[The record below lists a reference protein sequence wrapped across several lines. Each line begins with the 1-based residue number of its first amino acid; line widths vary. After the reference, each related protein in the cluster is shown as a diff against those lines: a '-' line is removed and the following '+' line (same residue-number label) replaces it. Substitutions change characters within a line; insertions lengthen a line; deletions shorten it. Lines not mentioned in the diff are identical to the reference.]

1 MSPYRFLAS
10 IVLALTIILSAID
23 LPAYG
28 HGGGHGGGGHGGG
41 GHGGFGHGGFGP
53 GGFGHGGFGY
63 GGFHG
68 FGYGGFNGFG
78 YGFRGFGFGG
88 FGSPFFGGFGY
99 PGFGFGGLGYGLFG
113 FGGLGY
119 GGLGY
124 GGLGYGGLG
133 LGGLGYGGFGFRGFG
148 YGYGGFSGACNCGYL
163 SAYPAYGGGIYS
175 LYGGGSV
182 PVPVYGGGSVPALG
196 GGDPLP
202 MPRGVSAR
210 PRYVDYY
217 ARSAGSASPSATA
230 SAGSPTRYA
239 DYYAHNAAPVAEKK
253 ALLHVSLPADA
264 ELWLNGKRMTR
275 TGTERE
281 FITPKLQE
289 GETYAY
295 QIKARWTQDGRPQ
308 EETIDVKVRANKTTN
323 VRLGESSLA
332 KR

>member
-1 MSPYRFLAS
+1 MSHYRFLTS
-10 IVLALTIILSAID
+10 IALALMITLSMTA
-23 LPAYG
+23 LPAHG
-28 HGGGHGGGGHGGG
+28 HGGGHGGG
-41 GHGGFGHGGFGP
+41 GHGGFGHGGFGY

-68 FGYGGFNGFG
+68 FGYGGFHGFG

-88 FGSPFFGGFGY
+88 FGYPFFGGFGY
-99 PGFGFGGLGYGLFG
+99 PGFGFGGLGFGL
-113 FGGLGY
+113 Y
-119 GGLGY
+119 
-124 GGLGYGGLG
+124 G
-133 LGGLGYGGFGFRGFG
+133 LGGLGFSGWGYGGWGFGGRGLGGWGYGGFGFSGFG
-148 YGYGGFSGACNCGYL
+148 FGGYGGFGGFSGACNCCYL
-163 SAYPAYGGGIYS
+163 NAYPFYGGGIYS

-182 PVPVYGGGSVPALG
+182 PIPVYGSSMPAIG
-196 GGDPLP
+196 GGDLLS
-202 MPRGVSAR
+202 MPRGVSVR

-217 ARSAGSASPSATA
+217 ARNANSTTPSATA
-230 SAGSPTRYA
+230 GAVSPTRYV
-239 DYYAHNAAPVAEKK
+239 DYYARNAGPAGKNK
-253 ALLHVSLPADA
+253 ALLRVSLPADA

-281 FITPKLQE
+281 FITPQLQD

-308 EETIDVKVRANKTTN
+308 EETIEVKVRANKTTN